1 MLWNYIVNLE
11 KWAVLCAFFFFLV
24 HLNVNPAAEEMLFDC
39 NVIVYLQIFQ
49 VFLQPLVTPMERN
62 VSLVMIRAA
71 QK

>member
-1 MLWNYIVNLE
+1 MLS
-11 KWAVLCAFFFFLV
+11 FFFV

-39 NVIVYLQIFQ
+39 NVIFYLQIFQ
-49 VFLQPLVTPMERN
+49 VFLPLVTPMERN